1 MENTNIL
8 IIKFRDYISDDEV
21 YFFRSAIIQKL
32 ENKSEVLFHN
42 HLDKDKYRYSYPLIQ
57 YKKIKQ
63 KAAIV
68 CIDKGTEVIGSFI
81 SQCDLDL
88 QLGKRNLNM
97 QIDSLIPYKI
107 QIQQC
112 SELANYHIHKW
123 LPLNSDNYRK
133 YLKMDGLT
141 EKVTFLENILIGNLL
156 SFTKGINVFLDFH
169 IQCKITQI
177 NFPQLII
184 NKDVKLMSFKID
196 FQSNIYIPEYIGIGK
211 STSIGYGIVTQ
222 HH

>member
-1 MENTNIL
+1 
-8 IIKFRDYISDDEV
+8 
-21 YFFRSAIIQKL
+21 
-32 ENKSEVLFHN
+32 
-42 HLDKDKYRYSYPLIQ
+42 
-57 YKKIKQ
+57 
-63 KAAIV
+63 
-68 CIDKGTEVIGSFI
+68 
-81 SQCDLDL
+81 
-88 QLGKRNLNM
+88 
-97 QIDSLIPYKI
+97 
-107 QIQQC
+107 
-112 SELANYHIHKW
+112 
-123 LPLNSDNYRK
+123 
-133 YLKMDGLT
+133 MDGLT

-184 NKDVKLMSFKID
+184 NKDVKLMSFNID